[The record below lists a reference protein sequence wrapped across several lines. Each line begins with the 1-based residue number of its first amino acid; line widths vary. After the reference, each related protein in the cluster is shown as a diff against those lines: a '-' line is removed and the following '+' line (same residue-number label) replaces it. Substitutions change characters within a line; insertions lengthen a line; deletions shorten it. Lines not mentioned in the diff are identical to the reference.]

1 MMSQHQEQGTR
12 KRGGFGLLKFYL
24 SQKIIKILLILVSWR

>member
-24 SQKIIKILLILVSWR
+24 SQKIDRKSVV